1 MCKFCAV
8 GELKE
13 QIAVLCEAESQRRLE
28 SGGAPLLTVPVEGS
42 TATVCAVD
50 VAAVLPPGALAE
62 LDGWLLGAAEAS
74 RAAGGVDL
82 TGSKVAQA
90 CARLEACFA
99 PEEVTGGKNKQ
110 SAGKAATGA
119 SPRSQAKGKGKE
131 KSKPGVAAG
140 GKGKG
145 KLPPALEALHGMFPP
160 EMFFGGYG
168 DGNGADPTDGTGY
181 GGSSRETC
189 MGSSAT
195 KKAAERAQ
203 REQNNRD
210 KDAARACNAL
220 AKALESSPAA
230 SEWRGELAHYE
241 AACFRQRAVPA
252 LSYLLANDSL
262 MDLSAGRRDALIAT
276 LRVVSAAC
284 ASDVHVRA
292 VACAVAR
299 PGEAEDALG
308 RALLEHL
315 RSLSAAAKVVRDN
328 SAAAAAD
335 KSLMALMEPAA
346 SAAGV
351 AEAPERRWRDGGAL
365 GPEPPAGGRRK
376 RKRRDNDSRDEA
388 YKEALAP
395 QQFLQQPLLRGHAFQ
410 AELQVRRGGG
420 GGGASD
426 QERKRQ
432 ARLAKEVASL
442 ATGLPLTKSSS
453 IFLRVDESRLDC
465 MRALILPSPDTPYA
479 FGFFEF
485 DIMLPA
491 DYPHA
496 PPKVRLLTTG
506 GGRWR
511 PNPNLYADGKVCLS
525 LLGTWEGPRWDPK
538 FSTILQVLISIQ
550 SLIFVVDPYFNEP
563 GFEEAAHT
571 SHGMAEGKAYTRA
584 QRVSS
589 MRHAVLPA
597 LRSPPR
603 HFEAVVKE
611 HARRNY
617 ADMRRTFSK
626 WRAEA
631 ITAAREE
638 STRRGGRYDPMA
650 ALLGEGGRFG
660 ASEGQLAEQID
671 QLDREIASALDA
683 YIQ

>member
-1 MCKFCAV
+1 
-8 GELKE
+8 
-13 QIAVLCEAESQRRLE
+13 
-28 SGGAPLLTVPVEGS
+28 
-42 TATVCAVD
+42 
-50 VAAVLPPGALAE
+50 
-62 LDGWLLGAAEAS
+62 
-74 RAAGGVDL
+74 
-82 TGSKVAQA
+82 
-90 CARLEACFA
+90 
-99 PEEVTGGKNKQ
+99 
-110 SAGKAATGA
+110 
-119 SPRSQAKGKGKE
+119 
-131 KSKPGVAAG
+131 
-140 GKGKG
+140 
-145 KLPPALEALHGMFPP
+145 
-160 EMFFGGYG
+160 
-168 DGNGADPTDGTGY
+168 
-181 GGSSRETC
+181 
-189 MGSSAT
+189 
-195 KKAAERAQ
+195 
-203 REQNNRD
+203 
-210 KDAARACNAL
+210 
-220 AKALESSPAA
+220 
-230 SEWRGELAHYE
+230 
-241 AACFRQRAVPA
+241 
-252 LSYLLANDSL
+252 
-262 MDLSAGRRDALIAT
+262 
-276 LRVVSAAC
+276 
-284 ASDVHVRA
+284 
-292 VACAVAR
+292 
-299 PGEAEDALG
+299 
-308 RALLEHL
+308 
-315 RSLSAAAKVVRDN
+315 
-328 SAAAAAD
+328 
-335 KSLMALMEPAA
+335 
-346 SAAGV
+346 
-351 AEAPERRWRDGGAL
+351 
-365 GPEPPAGGRRK
+365 
-376 RKRRDNDSRDEA
+376 
-388 YKEALAP
+388 
-395 QQFLQQPLLRGHAFQ
+395 
-410 AELQVRRGGG
+410 
-420 GGGASD
+420 
-426 QERKRQ
+426 
-432 ARLAKEVASL
+432 
-442 ATGLPLTKSSS
+442 
-453 IFLRVDESRLDC
+453 
-465 MRALILPSPDTPYA
+465 
-479 FGFFEF
+479 
-485 DIMLPA
+485 MLPA